1 MAREI
6 WFNNYVEIKC
16 VDEATGQNKVKVR
29 IPYAKI
35 DFDPTIENGPYYF
48 RGTYESSIFAMYD
61 GNRNPIPGGTPR
73 GQHFADGLVFEN
85 DNLLKFSS
93 TTQPVTAAVYFC
105 PTATNSV
112 SFLTNP
118 DWCQLALPY
127 LVEYESEGET
137 YRTIGSALLTLMQF
151 DDAGWR
157 ADRDVFL
164 ANSSVIRPDYDS
176 TGNPGYVVIE
186 DTYWEYREGDT
197 IQNRWMSTQLTP
209 DRYRDVTNY
218 QESLFGMSIA
228 PTDPYAEGGTSGP
241 GGGDGTFDWESDS
254 VPFAPL
260 PLIGAM
266 NSGFI
271 NLYMPTLAE
280 LQNLARYM
288 WAGAFDI
295 DSLKKIVADPMDI
308 ILGLSILPVT
318 QAEAEATDGS
328 ILIGNLD
335 SQISCKVAQKQF
347 ITVDCGTIQI
357 LAKWGA
363 YLDFSPHSKLQLY
376 LPYIGFV
383 SISPD
388 DCMNG
393 TIHVAYNID
402 ILSGA
407 CLAQVHC
414 TSPGKNADEIYDH
427 VLYEFTGNCATEC
440 PVTSGQY
447 KNILSS
453 LFNVASGAAAA
464 GASGNLEPLIE
475 SSVEAVKDT
484 FKPQVYRSGGPGK
497 NTGMLGHQAPYL
509 VLTCPRMII
518 PGDQNKMI
526 GYPSYVTLNLGTL
539 TGYTQVDTIHL
550 SGVPASDNEQNE
562 IIQLLHEGVYL

>member
-1 MAREI
+1 MYKQFPFRMYETDSSYTPISTEYTSILITVFQLDAGTNEEYTQLGQSQAYDTWRQVLPDWYKASGLNIEDRDTGNLAQMFGPEMI
-6 WFNNYVEIKC
+6 HLTPRWY
-16 VDEATGQNKVKVR
+16 GQNKYYIFFNDSGSYITAHYQNTTFRDITLYRFDGVNCGGWPNNYWIGMNSCPQSSYGFSLGWLALSDLSDDVLTTSSYYGSCWLNSFNPQNFSIYLTMTNHQVSQNFCNWYNSLKMSAYD
-29 IPYAKI
+29 PYA
-35 DFDPTIENGPYYF
+35 
-48 RGTYESSIFAMYD
+48 
-61 GNRNPIPGGTPR
+61 PGGT
-73 GQHFADGLVFEN
+73 
-85 DNLLKFSS
+85 
-93 TTQPVTAAVYFC
+93 
-105 PTATNSV
+105 
-112 SFLTNP
+112 
-118 DWCQLALPY
+118 
-127 LVEYESEGET
+127 SE
-137 YRTIGSALLTLMQF
+137 
-151 DDAGWR
+151 
-157 ADRDVFL
+157 
-164 ANSSVIRPDYDS
+164 
-176 TGNPGYVVIE
+176 
-186 DTYWEYREGDT
+186 
-197 IQNRWMSTQLTP
+197 
-209 DRYRDVTNY
+209 
-218 QESLFGMSIA
+218 
-228 PTDPYAEGGTSGP
+228 P

-254 VPFAPL
+254 VPIAPL
-260 PLIGAM
+260 PSIGAM

-308 ILGLSILPVT
+308 ILGLSILPIT
-318 QAEAEATDGS
+318 QDEAEATDGS

-335 SQISCKVAQKQF
+335 SQIPCKVAQKQF
-347 ITVDCGTIQI
+347 IKVDCGTIEI

-393 TIHVAYNID
+393 TIHVVYNID

-414 TSPGKNADEIYDH
+414 TSPGKNVDEIYDH

-447 KNILSS
+447 RNILSS
-453 LFNVASGAAAA
+453 LFNVASGAAAS

-518 PGDQNKMI
+518 PGDQNRMI
-526 GYPSYVTLNLGTL
+526 GYPSYVTLNLGDL
-539 TGYTQVDTIHL
+539 TGYTQIDTIHL
-550 SGVPASDNEQNE
+550 SGIPASDNEQNE